1 MNIYLNAQTISLNA
15 TVVDDAT
22 GEPLPYAS
30 IYVSPEVGSMTN
42 DAGVFQLE
50 LEQGQ
55 RIRISY
61 VGYETLHTSVAAGEQ
76 TYRLRPLTANMNEIT
91 VLPKEDIMLNVAKRL
106 YKEFRWKKNKDSD
119 YFYRLT
125 HSFSGNTEMVE
136 AFLRDHPEFYAEPLP
151 LPAVFSKNESGMQ
164 VLIPGE
170 YDTDGFFICRLRRKL

>member
-1 MNIYLNAQTISLNA
+1 MKKLFLSNKNRPELFFGRFLLRALFFIVLQIVTMNIYLNAQTISLNA

-42 DAGVFQLE
+42 DAGEFQLE

-91 VLPKEDIMLNVAKRL
+91 VLQ
-106 YKEFRWKKNKDSD
+106 KKTS
-119 YFYRLT
+119 
-125 HSFSGNTEMVE
+125 
-136 AFLRDHPEFYAEPLP
+136 
-151 LPAVFSKNESGMQ
+151 
-164 VLIPGE
+164 
-170 YDTDGFFICRLRRKL
+170 C